1 MTSPFVLFNRVV
13 VVLEQKIYVYNFQH
27 LDLAESFV
35 TIKNP
40 LGLVSLSVVENACVL
55 ACPDEKI
62 GHVKIVRFEDGVS
75 SKLTPI
81 KCHDSQLAAL
91 KLSQDGDFLVT
102 ASDKG
107 TLIRVF
113 STSTGDKLN
122 EVRRGAD
129 QAVITDLTIDPTN
142 KFISCSSDKGTIHVF
157 SLDKSDKHD
166 EKNKKSALSAL
177 SGAVGYFGSNWSYAQ
192 FRVKDSSCKC
202 AIIDGKIFA
211 ISAMG
216 NYFMGDIAQ
225 GEIKIKK
232 QTDLLEESNLKEDN

>member
-1 MTSPFVLFNRVV
+1 M

-40 LGLVSLSVVENACVL
+40 LGLVSLSVAENSCVL
-55 ACPDEKI
+55 ACPDEKV
-62 GHVKIVRFEDGVS
+62 GHVKIVKFEDGAS
-75 SKLTPI
+75 SKLQPI
-81 KCHDSQLAAL
+81 KCHDSNLAAL
-91 KLSQDGDFLVT
+91 KLSQDGNFLVT

-107 TLIRVF
+107 TLLRVF
-113 STSTGDKLN
+113 NTQTGDKLN

-129 QAVITDLTIDPTN
+129 QAVITDLTIDPNN
-142 KFISCSSDKGTIHVF
+142 KFISCSSDKGTIHIF
-157 SLDKSDKHD
+157 FIDQAGETE

-192 FRVKDSSCKC
+192 FRVKDNSCKC

-211 ISAMG
+211 ISEIG

-232 QTDLLEESNLKEDN
+232 